1 MNWKAPK
8 YIPPGYEW
16 IIVEDPR
23 TIFRGY
29 MRKIG
34 SKK

>member
-1 MNWKAPK
+1 MNWQAPK
-8 YIPPGYEW
+8 HIPLGYEW
-16 IIVEDPR
+16 IIVRDPR

-34 SKK
+34 GRK